1 MSWVLTDKTDF
12 NQFHVIFLEKIQTK
26 ISWILISPALLAW
39 TMDILK
45 LFFFY
50 SFCRL
55 SKFQEVKVGKFNT
68 SMVPFLPSDLID
80 VLKWISPDPMA
91 WFIGQFVKFILR
103 PKPWLEKELDQL
115 KKFHPGM
122 YLYYLICC
130 IGCIVG

>member
-1 MSWVLTDKTDF
+1 MNFDF
-12 NQFHVIFLEKIQTK
+12 TSFVGLDNGHFEII
-26 ISWILISPALLAW
+26 
-39 TMDILK
+39 
-45 LFFFY
+45 FFY

-68 SMVPFLPSDLID
+68 SMVPYLPSDLID

-130 IGCIVG
+130 LGCIVG